1 MYYGYHFKT
10 RAELIA
16 AMEEYITY
24 YNTERINAKRKGKE
38 VYRASNKIKKN
49 TDERCY

>member
-1 MYYGYHFKT
+1 MNQKQKLKK
-10 RAELIA
+10 RL
-16 AMEEYITY
+16 
-24 YNTERINAKRKGKE
+24 KRKGKE